1 MEYTFRTPDDMH
13 VHFRQG
19 EMLKTVVSYT
29 AGVFRR
35 ALVMPNTTPAIL
47 TGDDVRR
54 YQTEIMKAVHDCFK
68 PLKVASAYERFQPLM
83 TIKLTGD
90 TTPMMIEDAFEAGA
104 IAVKLYPEGVTT
116 NSEDGVSVENIEKLY
131 PVFRAMANCGM
142 VLSVHG
148 EVPGVPILRR
158 ESAFL
163 AIFNKLA
170 SDLPELKITLEHI
183 TTSDAVNAVMSARD
197 GVAATITLHHLILT
211 VDDIL
216 AYKHNGAEGLNPHN
230 YCKPVAKNVSDR
242 EALLAAAFSGS
253 KKFFLGSD
261 TAPHLRGKKECSC
274 GCAGVWNAPV
284 LVPLLV
290 EVFHRCRKIECL
302 ESFMSE
308 FGAEHYGLQPNSGTI
323 TYTDIQPVRITDELH
338 GIVPFWAGKEVAWAR
353 I

>member
-19 EMLKTVVSYT
+19 EMLKTVVPYT

-163 AIFNKLA
+163 AIFNKL
-170 SDLPELKITLEHI
+170 DE
-183 TTSDAVNAVMSARD
+183 R
-197 GVAATITLHHLILT
+197 
-211 VDDIL
+211 
-216 AYKHNGAEGLNPHN
+216 
-230 YCKPVAKNVSDR
+230 
-242 EALLAAAFSGS
+242 
-253 KKFFLGSD
+253 
-261 TAPHLRGKKECSC
+261 
-274 GCAGVWNAPV
+274 
-284 LVPLLV
+284 
-290 EVFHRCRKIECL
+290 
-302 ESFMSE
+302 
-308 FGAEHYGLQPNSGTI
+308 LQPNLAAVQIHQFNFRTRKVVSRWNQVQKGKLGFEDVPRGALWSPGI
-323 TYTDIQPVRITDELH
+323 LFEKRFIQGRFIADADAYPLGRIPLRVCIDE
-338 GIVPFWAGKEVAWAR
+338 
-353 I
+353 